1 MRAEQ
6 KRKERRTAFLM
17 WGSGGAVIVLLVG
30 LVGFYIVNE
39 RSASSLDAV
48 KSFQYLGS
56 EHTTDPVTYK
66 EVPPVGGPHA
76 PPPDWQN
83 CGIYDQPVANEKA
96 VHSLEHGTVWITY
109 RPDLPQAQVE
119 QLRELVR
126 KQQDYV
132 LLSPYQ
138 GIPSPIVISSWSK
151 QLTGITDAGDPRLA
165 RFISKFKNGPDAPE
179 VGAACTGGT
188 GDPLS

>member
-1 MRAEQ
+1 MGLRRCRHRAA
-6 KRKERRTAFLM
+6 RRTGRVLHRQRAVGQLI
-17 WGSGGAVIVLLVG
+17 GCGEVLPIPRKRTHHRSGHLQGGPAG
-30 LVGFYIVNE
+30 
-39 RSASSLDAV
+39 R
-48 KSFQYLGS
+48 
-56 EHTTDPVTYK
+56 
-66 EVPPVGGPHA
+66 GPHA